1 MADGVAATERD
12 RQTLCRVEGCRAPR
26 GSHRGKRHP
35 FDAGYAPVDPDILLA
50 CSCGNVL
57 RAKDQQAHDDPLS
70 AAHSAEWRVIK
81 GQWKCSACS
90 QRHDERAAKKKD
102 GRQATFL

>member
-1 MADGVAATERD
+1 MPDGAAVTERD

-26 GSHRGKRHP
+26 GSHQGKRHP

-57 RAKDQQAHDDPLS
+57 RAKDQSAHEDPLS
-70 AAHSAEWRVIK
+70 AARSSEWRVIG
-81 GQWKCSACS
+81 GQWKCSRCA
-90 QRHDERAAKKKD
+90 QRFDERVAKKKD